1 VNPSD
6 PVESAPDLKSK
17 DIVVFMV
24 RRDSEC
30 AECKQELWKGRF
42 IRLMDGKAL
51 CLECA
56 DLDHLEYLPRGD
68 AAVTRRAGKY
78 SPLRAVVVRWSRTRN
93 RYERQGTLVAREAI
107 ERAEQ
112 ECLADAEARGRR
124 QEREA
129 ERRAIE
135 DEEYRAKFALAI
147 REQYPGCPAE
157 EASAIAD
164 HACRKHSGRVGRSAA
179 AKELGADAIALAV
192 RAHVRHVHTGYDEIL
207 MQTDDR
213 SHARSV
219 VHDEVALI
227 LSAWQ
232 RFAP

>member
-1 VNPSD
+1 MNSSEAI
-6 PVESAPDLKSK
+6 ESAPDPKSK

-24 RRDSEC
+24 RRDTEC
-30 AECKQELWKGRF
+30 SECKQELCKGSF
-42 IRLMDGKAL
+42 IRLADGKAL

-78 SPLRAVVVRWSRTRN
+78 SPLRAVVVQWSRTRN

-112 ECLADAEARGRR
+112 ECLADAEARARR

-129 ERRAIE
+129 ARRAIE
-135 DEEYRAKFALAI
+135 DEEYRVAFAQAI
-147 REQYPGCPAE
+147 RAQYPRCPAD
-157 EASAIAD
+157 EATAIAN

-179 AKELGADAIALAV
+179 AKQFDSHAITLAV
-192 RAHVRHVHTGYDEIL
+192 RAHIRHVHTRYDEIL
-207 MQTDDR
+207 MRTDDR
-213 SHARSV
+213 SLARA
-219 VHDEVALI
+219 EVREKVERI
-227 LSAWQ
+227 LDQWQ
-232 RFAP
+232 RPV